1 MMNRNE
7 SRQEKLNIFYQHP
20 YVTLFFYALLITL
33 ISYISIN
40 TNSQIYDYPFH
51 MARIVGLAQ
60 SIANGD
66 VLPNLNFL
74 FTHGSGYAVP
84 MFYGNGVL
92 YIPALVYLLT
102 KVATHAFAS
111 YAFIIIWATASTS
124 YFCLYKMTQHKS
136 KSLLFGMTM
145 AVTFPYFGFGMSAI
159 PPLIAPLIYCI
170 YKVIVQDKLNPIPL
184 GIVIALM
191 VQTHLIST
199 LVLAISSIILVLLS
213 INRLTLKKILSF
225 CLSVVIAVGL
235 SIGFVLQFIEQRL
248 SQTFF
253 VSWGLRDYPFKSKI
267 ILDAGNLLEVIVNYY
282 FPLAL
287 IFLIIGWV
295 AYKSLPKIGRQ
306 LLVTSAILL
315 VATSNILPWYTVFR
329 YTFLNVFQYANR
341 LSYFI
346 PAFVITAVFLAEKKR
361 LYKVIAVVQIG
372 FYLVTNPL
380 SFLPNFANFKEEYN
394 LTATNAAVM
403 KEQNEM
409 ADKAFQNP
417 LLTTYWASGSEY
429 FNLDIN
435 HKRVQNGTINQFIY
449 DTNQVKVEN
458 VRQGYN
464 LLMFD
469 VRLSQEGES
478 VDLTLPRIWYKG
490 YVAEYSAGAKGTQ
503 PKIAYVPLT
512 SEELQEYKKKYKPN
526 VTQKALNEG
535 RATISMT
542 HSGTV
547 SVFYKRTVL
556 QILGFTLQ
564 SAAWL
569 LLFYLYLH
577 LTLTRSV
584 RENSI

>member
-7 SRQEKLNIFYQHP
+7 SRWEKLNIFYQHP
-20 YVTLFFYALLITL
+20 YVTLFVYALLITL

-111 YAFIIIWATASTS
+111 YAFIIIWATATTS

-170 YKVIVQDKLNPIPL
+170 YKVIFQDKLNPIPL
-184 GIVIALM
+184 GIIIALM
-191 VQTHLIST
+191 VQTHIIST
-199 LVLAISSIILVLLS
+199 LVLAISSVILVLLS

-225 CLSVVIAVGL
+225 CLSVVIAIGL

-253 VSWGLRDYPFKSKI
+253 VSWGLRDYPFKSKN
-267 ILDAGNLLEVIVNYY
+267 ILDAGNLFEEIVNYY

-306 LLVTSAILL
+306 LLVTSTILL
-315 VATSNILPWYTVFR
+315 VATSNILPWYSVFR
-329 YTFLNVFQYANR
+329 YTFLTVFQYSNR

-346 PAFVITAVFLAEKKR
+346 PAFVITALFLAEKKR

-403 KEQNEM
+403 KQQNEM

-469 VRLSQEGES
+469 VQLNQEGES
-478 VDLTLPRIWYKG
+478 VELTLPRIWYKG

-535 RATISMT
+535 RATISVT

-547 SVFYKRTVL
+547 SVFYKRTL
-556 QILGFTLQ
+556 IQILGFTLQ

-584 RENSI
+584 RENSV

>member
-1 MMNRNE
+1 MNQNE
-7 SRQEKLNIFYQHP
+7 SRQGKWHIFYQAP
-20 YVTLFFYALLITL
+20 YVTLFVYALMMTV

-51 MARIVGLAQ
+51 LARIVGLAQ

-66 VLPNLNFL
+66 LLPNLNFL

-84 MFYGNGVL
+84 MFYGNGIL
-92 YIPALVYLLT
+92 YIPALVYLVT
-102 KVATHAFAS
+102 RVGTVAFAS
-111 YAFIIIWATASTS
+111 YAFIIIWATATTS

-184 GIVIALM
+184 GIIIALM

-512 SEELQEYKKKYKPN
+512 SEELQEYKKKHKPN
-526 VTQKALNEG
+526 VTQKALHEG

-547 SVFYKRTVL
+547 SVFYKRTAL